1 MRRLLLCLTALL
13 LSGQAG
19 AAHAETLTL
28 TLTTE
33 DYPPFNI
40 RGDSDHPI
48 SGISTDIVR
57 ELMKRAGITI
67 DITMYP
73 WQRALSIA
81 SSDPD
86 SCVYSTVRTAKREPL
101 YKWVGPLTSDDW
113 ALFAPAD
120 TKITLKTLEEARKYK
135 LGGYQGDAAGDFLV
149 THKFNVDVADSD
161 KFNPQK
167 LIAGRIDLWIA
178 GVRTGPFVARR
189 EGVSNIKPVLTFG
202 EAKDYQMYLACN
214 KALPDATIDKLN
226 ELLKQ
231 MRADGSIMRIHAK
244 YQ

>member
-1 MRRLLLCLTALL
+1 MRLLRYLPFAFALL
-13 LSGQAG
+13 TFGG
-19 AAHAETLTL
+19 AAWATNL

-33 DYPPFNI
+33 DYPPFNV
-40 RGDSDHPI
+40 RGDADHPI
-48 SGISTDIVR
+48 SGISTEIVR
-57 ELMKRAGITI
+57 EMMKRANITI
-67 DITMYP
+67 DISMYP

-81 SSDPD
+81 SSDND
-86 SCVYSTVRTAKREPL
+86 ACVYSTVRTAKREDS

-113 ALFAPAD
+113 ALFAPSD
-120 TKITLKTLEEARKYK
+120 SKITLKSLEEAHKYK

-167 LIAGRIDLWIA
+167 LMAGRIDLWIA

-189 EGVSNIKPVLTFG
+189 EGVLNIKPVLTFG

-214 KALPDATIDKLN
+214 KAMPDTTVNRLN
-226 ELLKQ
+226 EVLKQ
-231 MRADGSIMRIHAK
+231 MRNDGSIAKILAK
-244 YQ
+244 Y

>member
-1 MRRLLLCLTALL
+1 MDLTRLLRLALALAALCQVAL
-13 LSGQAG
+13 
-19 AAHAETLTL
+19 AEATNLI
-28 TLTTE
+28 LTTE

-40 RGDSDHPI
+40 KGDGDRPI
-48 SGISTDIVR
+48 SGISTDILR
-57 ELMKRAGITI
+57 ELMKRAGIEV

-81 SSDPD
+81 ASDSD
-86 SCVYSTVRTAKREPL
+86 ACVYSTVRTAKREAT

-113 ALFAPAD
+113 ALFAPSD
-120 TKITLKTLEEARKYK
+120 SPITLKTLEDARNYK

-149 THKFNVDVADSD
+149 THKFSVDLAESD
-161 KFNPQK
+161 KLNPQK

-178 GVRTGPFVARR
+178 GMRTGPFVARR

-214 KALPDATIDKLN
+214 RALPDTLIERLN
-226 ELLKQ
+226 DLLKH
-231 MRADGSIMRIHAK
+231 MRADGSMARILAR
-244 YQ
+244 Y